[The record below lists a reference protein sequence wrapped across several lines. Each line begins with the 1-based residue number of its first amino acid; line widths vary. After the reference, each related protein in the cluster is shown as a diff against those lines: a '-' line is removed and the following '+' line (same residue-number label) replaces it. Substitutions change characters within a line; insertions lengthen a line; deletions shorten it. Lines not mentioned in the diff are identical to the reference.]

1 MEEHLENE
9 EIIMSLIMNGG
20 NARSLAMSAI
30 ESASAGDFEKAKTDL
45 KEGGAAISE
54 AHQTQ
59 TELIQEEIRGNGTKI
74 SLLMVHAQ
82 DHMMNAMT
90 VMDMAEQFIRLY
102 EENAKLKEL
111 VTK

>member
-30 ESASAGDFEKAKTDL
+30 EAASAGDFEKAKNDL
-45 KEGGAAISE
+45 KEGATAISQ

-90 VMDMAEQFIRLY
+90 VMDMAEQFIRLH

-111 VTK
+111 MKK